1 MSRERVDNNHTYRC
15 QAGNVE
21 TREEGW
27 NLVLR
32 LVQLAEPV
40 EASIGDG
47 DSRFLGHVVSM
58 TRDVARRRRVE
69 RKHIPRD

>member
-40 EASIGDG
+40 EALIGHG
-47 DSRFLGHVVSM
+47 DTSFLEPVRLATKEISWELTSGLI
-58 TRDVARRRRVE
+58 VA
-69 RKHIPRD
+69 